1 MRAVF
6 AAAWPLFKACLPA
19 CLPLAIIGVAASAT
33 PGSEAAI
40 SGEGHGLNHG
50 REWWGLVVAST
61 VLTLICYG
69 AVLRQQLAIAA
80 GVRLPLL
87 ESMRQSVR
95 DVPFVL
101 ALIVLL
107 VVPLLPAML
116 ATAASGFGIVPLVL
130 TLAALALLVYAL
142 FAWPSIAALGMNPWR
157 ALLHS
162 VRLVR
167 GRWRSC
173 VALLAMLAAAIFV
186 FVLLVGILTGVVMN
200 LAGQGNPT
208 ESGMAFSV
216 WLMGVILAVPVVY
229 GGAVTVAAWR
239 VVSAVPA
246 SPGDPAP
253 TPGG

>member
-1 MRAVF
+1 MS
-6 AAAWPLFKACLPA
+6 AAWPLFRACLPT

-33 PGSEAAI
+33 PGAEAAA
-40 SGEGHGLNHG
+40 SGEGHGFQHG
-50 REWWGLVVAST
+50 REWWGLLVAST

-80 GVRLPLL
+80 GARLPLL
-87 ESMRQSVR
+87 ESMRDAVR
-95 DVPFVL
+95 DVPYVLVLLLLL
-101 ALIVLL
+101 AL
-107 VVPLLPAML
+107 PLLPAML
-116 ATAASGFGIVPLVL
+116 ATAWLGFGVVPFGL
-130 TLAALALLVYAL
+130 TLAALALLVHAL
-142 FAWPSIAALGMNPWR
+142 FAWPSIAALGLNPWQ
-157 ALLHS
+157 ALRHS
-162 VRLVR
+162 ARQVQ

-173 VALLAMLAAAIFV
+173 VMLLALLAAAILV

-239 VVSAVPA
+239 VVSAAPA
-246 SPGDPAP
+246 SPGDRAPPPAA
-253 TPGG
+253 